1 MTLIHVCITIL
12 LQRRRWTLKTFHME
26 FALWLRLV
34 AGQENAL
41 VSITD
46 SYCPNWTSRTQKRVT
61 AKLRQDKVVQSFKNH
76 ASQKSLSDILGL

>member
-12 LQRRRWTLKTFHME
+12 LQRRRWTLKTLHME

-34 AGQENAL
+34 TWQENAL
-41 VSITD
+41 VSIAD
-46 SYCPNWTSRTQKRVT
+46 SYCPYWTSRIQKRVT
-61 AKLRQDKVVQSFKNH
+61 AELRQDKVAQSFKNP